1 MNLEELQALAGALRD
16 EISKA
21 VWGQDDAIEMLLIGV
36 FSRGHVLLEGPPG
49 TAKTL
54 LAQSLASAMELDF
67 GRIQFTPDL
76 MPGDVLGANIFDFGT
91 NQFRLTKGPVF
102 TDILLSDEINR
113 APPKT
118 QAALLQVMNERIATI
133 DGKDHELGS
142 HFFVIATQ
150 NPIEQQ
156 GTYPLPE
163 AQLDRFLFKLLIDF
177 PDEEAEMT
185 ILQRH
190 SKQALDHNARREGIS
205 AIAGDDGLTAGR
217 ALVDSIRLD
226 DDILRYILNLIRATR
241 TDGEIAHGA
250 STRAADALAGA
261 VRAAAALEGRDYA
274 IPDDAKRL
282 FKPAMRHRIV
292 LGPAA
297 EIEGRTTDQ
306 VLDNILNQIEAPR
319 HQAAREARAPGGM
332 A

>member
-1 MNLEELQALAGALRD
+1 MNLEELQALADALRT

-21 VWGQDDAIEMLLIGV
+21 VFGQDDAVDMLLTGI
-36 FSRGHVLLEGPPG
+36 FARGHVLLEGPPG

-54 LAQSLASAMELDF
+54 LAQALSAAMSLDF

-91 NQFRLTKGPVF
+91 NEFRLTKGPVF

-133 DGKDHELGS
+133 DGVNHELGES
-142 HFFVIATQ
+142 FFVVATQ

-177 PDEEAEMT
+177 PDEEAEMV
-185 ILQRH
+185 ILTRH
-190 SKQALDHNARREGIS
+190 AQQALDHNARRQGIAS
-205 AIAGDDGLTAGR
+205 VASTEQVAAGR
-217 ALVDSIRLD
+217 ALVDGIRLEE
-226 DDILRYILNLIRATR
+226 DILRYILNLVRATR
-241 TDGEIAHGA
+241 TDTEIAHGA

-261 VRAAAALEGRDYA
+261 ARAAAALDGRDYA
-274 IPDDAKRL
+274 IPDDVKRL
-282 FKPAMRHRIV
+282 FGPAMRHRIV

-297 EIEGRTTDQ
+297 EIEGRTPDQ
-306 VLDNILNQIEAPR
+306 VLDNIINQIEAPR
-319 HQAAREARAPGGM
+319 
-332 A
+332 

>member
-1 MNLEELQALAGALRD
+1 MNLEDLQTLADALRA

-21 VWGQDDAIEMLLIGV
+21 VWGQDDAIDMLLTGI
-36 FSRGHVLLEGPPG
+36 FARGHILLEGPPG

-54 LAQSLASAMELDF
+54 LAQSVSAAMHLDF

-91 NQFRLTKGPVF
+91 NAFRLTKGPVF
-102 TDILLSDEINR
+102 TDILLADEINR

-133 DGKDHELGS
+133 DGVDHELGDS
-142 HFFVIATQ
+142 FFVVATQ

-177 PDEEAEMT
+177 PGEEDEFT

-190 SKQALDHNARREGIS
+190 AQQALDHNARREGIGS
-205 AIAGDDGLTAGR
+205 VATAEQVAAGR
-217 ALVDSIRLD
+217 ALVDEIRLD
-226 DDILRYILNLIRATR
+226 DDILRYILNLVRATR
-241 TDGEIAHGA
+241 TDAEIAHGA

-261 VRAAAALEGRDYA
+261 VRAAAALDGRDYA
-274 IPDDAKRL
+274 IPDDVKRL
-282 FKPAMRHRIV
+282 FGPAMRHRIV

-297 EIEGRTTDQ
+297 EIEGRTPDQ
-306 VLDNILNQIEAPR
+306 VLENLINQIEAPR
-319 HQAAREARAPGGM
+319 
-332 A
+332 